1 MTSLE
6 NTLLGGIFGLSLLT
20 SSCVAMAQPAPA
32 DLEASAAASK
42 LCVTITENAVPDA
55 LARTPDTSRP
65 FLVQDRR
72 FPGRG
77 YRQGQYPDYEVTKDI
92 LNKVFSDCMAAS
104 GFGI

>member
-1 MTSLE
+1 MTSIE
-6 NTLLGGIFGLSLLT
+6 NNLIGAVLSLTLLT

-32 DLEASAAASK
+32 DLEAASAASK

-55 LARTPDTSRP
+55 LAQTPDTSRP
-65 FLVQDRR
+65 FVIQDRR

-92 LNKVFSDCMAAS
+92 LNKIYSDCMTAS
-104 GFGI
+104 GFGV